1 MMTCVC
7 VRVCVRVCT
16 MIVKIGLLRLLS
28 NRLLTCVFMTFPTAL
43 KEIPDRS
50 NLRKERFSLL
60 SVGRCSPSRWGRQW
74 WQEREAAAHMAFA
87 VRKQRDGCWCSA
99 HLPLFILP
107 RTPVHGMVLPT
118 VMVGLH
124 SSTELP

>member
-1 MMTCVC
+1 MFGPPGLKVQTMMAQ
-7 VRVCVRVCT
+7 
-16 MIVKIGLLRLLS
+16 M
-28 NRLLTCVFMTFPTAL
+28 A
-43 KEIPDRS
+43 
-50 NLRKERFSLL
+50 
-60 SVGRCSPSRWGRQW
+60 W